1 MKKLLAY
8 IINNNYDRHLFFG
21 MLISKVVLLAD
32 FSGTSLAFK
41 IFILSFVNLCIGI
54 LWEWLEGH
62 YFKAKFS
69 KLDVL
74 CTVLGLILAL
84 IL

>member
-1 MKKLLAY
+1 MKKILAY
-8 IINNNYDRHLFFG
+8 VINNNYDRHLFFG

-32 FSGTSLAFK
+32 FGGVNLFLK
-41 IFILSFVNLCIGI
+41 IFILSFANLCVGI
-54 LWEWLEGH
+54 LWEWLEEY